1 MEVEDVIQSYVD
13 FLTNQK
19 MYSNH
24 TVSAYLN
31 DINIFNKY
39 VIDEDYTLFS
49 VDTTVI
55 RNFLENQLL
64 DGISK
69 RSLKRRLVSLKG
81 LYTFMKEKN
90 IIKVNPFIC
99 ITSPKTD
106 KNLPDF
112 LYEEEIK
119 KLFLENAKRQDPYM
133 SRDQAIIELLFASG
147 LRVSELCSIK
157 LNNIQ
162 LKQRFIRVLGKGKK
176 ERIVPFSLSA
186 QSAIDMYM
194 KTLRMDLIQKK
205 NSKHDNHLFLN
216 EYGNP
221 LTSRGVQYILN
232 SIENKLGLGMD
243 LHPHK
248 FRHTFATTMLDRG
261 ADLRTIQEILGH
273 ESLSTTQVYTHIS
286 SKRMKEDY
294 SKYFPRSKKED

>member
-1 MEVEDVIQSYVD
+1 MKEEEVIQDYIDYLSK
-13 FLTNQK
+13 QK

-39 VIDEDYTLFS
+39 VTNEDYSLFA

-64 DGISK
+64 DGISR
-69 RSLKRRLVSLKG
+69 RSLKRRLVSLHG
-81 LYTFMKEKN
+81 FYSFMKEKN
-90 IIKVNPFIC
+90 IIKINPFIN

-106 KNLPDF
+106 RKLPDF

-119 KLFLENAKRQDPYM
+119 KLFDENLKREDPYM

-162 LKQRFIRVLGKGKK
+162 LKQRFIRVIGKGKK
-176 ERIVPFSLSA
+176 ERIVPFSSSA
-186 QSAIDMYM
+186 QAAIDMYM
-194 KTLRMDLIQKK
+194 KTLRMDLINKK

-232 SIENKLGLGMD
+232 SIESKLGLGMD

-286 SKRMKEDY
+286 SKKMKEDY

>member
-1 MEVEDVIQSYVD
+1 MTDLEIIELFIEYLSK
-13 FLTNQK
+13 NK
-19 MYSNH
+19 MYSVH
-24 TVSAYLN
+24 TTSAYKN
-31 DINIFNKY
+31 DIDVFNEY
-39 VIDEDYTLFS
+39 IRDENYTIFS

-55 RNFLENQLL
+55 RNFLETQLR
-64 DGISK
+64 DGIHKST
-69 RSLKRRLVSLKG
+69 LKRRIVSLKKF
-81 LYTFMKEKN
+81 YSFMLEKEV
-90 IIKVNPFIC
+90 IKMNPFIN
-99 ITSPKTD
+99 IKSPKID
-106 KNLPDF
+106 KKLPDF

-119 KLFLENAKRQDPYM
+119 KLFEENKTRTDIYV

-176 ERIVPFSLSA
+176 ERIVPFSMSA
-186 QSAIDMYM
+186 QSAIDTYM
-194 KTLRMDLIQKK
+194 KTLRIELTQKK
-205 NSKHDNHLFLN
+205 NSKHDNYLFLN

-221 LTSRGVQYILN
+221 LTPRGVQYILT
-232 SIENKLGLGMD
+232 STENKLCLGMS

-273 ESLSTTQVYTHIS
+273 ESLSTTQIYTHVN
-286 SKRMKEDY
+286 SKRMKDDY
-294 SKYFPRSKKED
+294 NKYFPRGKKDD